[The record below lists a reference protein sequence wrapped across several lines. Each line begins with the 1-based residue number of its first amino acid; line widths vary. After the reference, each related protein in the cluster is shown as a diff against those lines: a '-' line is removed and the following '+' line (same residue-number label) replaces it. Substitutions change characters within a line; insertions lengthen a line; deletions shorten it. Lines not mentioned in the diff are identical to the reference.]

1 MEFNQKQT
9 EALLKRIVAKD
20 EHAFHEFYE
29 EWYPRAYYI
38 ALAITHHEADA
49 KDVAQ
54 ETMIEIH
61 RSIDHL
67 RDLKYFKL
75 WLNRIIISKCNR
87 LFRKKKAVTMDVEL
101 KNTLL
106 SQEEERQ
113 EYLPPD
119 HTHRQSDMAV
129 LQKMLMRM
137 QPIYAEVLVLMYFEQ
152 CSIKEIAEI
161 LQVPEGTVK
170 SRLNSAK
177 NLLRTQIDAYE
188 QKEQI
193 KLNFHVESLEA
204 LLVLAYAD
212 MAKQWIPSAAV
223 SLFHSASH
231 GSKLLSL
238 ITSKAVVCALSVM
251 LTVCAVAAAIE
262 VYEGTHSS
270 YIQGTVREFAPVEFK
285 HMEIHNDK
293 EAYFVLMKYAHCE
306 VELKDLSAA
315 EREIIA
321 YLIEQL
327 NYPDSIYYRLWK
339 NRK

>member
-20 EHAFHEFYE
+20 ENAFHEFYE
-29 EWYPRAYYI
+29 EWYPKVYYI
-38 ALAITHHEADA
+38 AIAITHHEADA

-61 RSIDHL
+61 RSLAQL

-75 WLNRIIISKCNR
+75 WLNRIILSKCNR
-87 LFRKKKAVTMDVEL
+87 IFRKKKAVTMDVDVRDF
-101 KNTLL
+101 LL

-113 EYLPPD
+113 DFLPLE
-119 HTHRQSDMAV
+119 HAHRQNDLEV
-129 LQKMLMRM
+129 LQKLLMRI

-177 NLLRTQIDAYE
+177 SLLRTQIDAYE
-188 QKEQI
+188 QREQI
-193 KLNFHVESLEA
+193 KLSFHAEGLEA
-204 LLVLAYAD
+204 MLVLAYANL
-212 MAKQWIPSAAV
+212 AKQWIPFTAT
-223 SLFHSASH
+223 SLFQSSFQGAKMTSF
-231 GSKLLSL
+231 L
-238 ITSKAVVCALSVM
+238 TSKAAIYALGALLV
-251 LTVCAVAAAIE
+251 TCGGAGAVE
-262 VYEGTHSS
+262 LYEGIHNENMQST
-270 YIQGTVREFAPVEFK
+270 IREFAPVEFK

-306 VELKDLSAA
+306 VELKELSDN
-315 EREIIA
+315 ERRIVA
-321 YLIEQL
+321 YLIEQM
-327 NYPDSIYYRLWK
+327 NYPNSIYYALWK